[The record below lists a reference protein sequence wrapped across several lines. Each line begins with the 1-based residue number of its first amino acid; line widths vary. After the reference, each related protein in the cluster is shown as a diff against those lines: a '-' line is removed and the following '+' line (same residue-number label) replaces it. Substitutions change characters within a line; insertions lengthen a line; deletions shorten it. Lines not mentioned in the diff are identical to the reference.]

1 MPVDLLDG
9 MGVVEAAQQTVSDW
23 VALRNQAH
31 HALLHGQELQK
42 HYADGRCRDIN
53 YNVGNLVLLATKNLH
68 LQGPRK
74 LQDRFVGP
82 FKVLQRIGQTAY
94 KLDLSGQRHRQAL
107 RNIHDIFHVSL
118 LRPHRDNGL
127 GTDIPPID
135 VDGEVEFEVEAILK
149 HRQIRGE
156 D

>member
-9 MGVVEAAQQTVSDW
+9 MGVIEAAQQTVSDW
-23 VALRNQAH
+23 VALRNQVH
-31 HALLHGQELQK
+31 HALLRVQASQK
-42 HYADGRCRDIN
+42 RYADARCHDVN
-53 YNVGNLVLLATKNLH
+53 YNVGDLVLLATKNLC
-68 LQGPRK
+68 LQGPHK

-82 FKVLQRIGQTAY
+82 FRVLQKIGKMAY
-94 KLDLSGQRHRQAL
+94 KLGLSRGRYLQAL

-127 GTDIPPID
+127 GTNVPAID
-135 VDGEVEFEVEAILK
+135 VDGDMEFEVEAILK

>member
-23 VALRNQAH
+23 VALRNQVH
-31 HALLHGQELQK
+31 HALLRAQALQK
-42 HYADGRCRDIN
+42 RYADARCRDVN

-82 FKVLQRIGQTAY
+82 FRLLQRIGKMAY
-94 KLDLSGQRHRQAL
+94 KLDLSGGRHR
-107 RNIHDIFHVSL
+107 
-118 LRPHRDNGL
+118 
-127 GTDIPPID
+127 
-135 VDGEVEFEVEAILK
+135 
-149 HRQIRGE
+149 
-156 D
+156 